1 MLLLQITYTQCIRLY
16 RVGQF
21 YPTEGENNPVTSESK
36 TSGPIRDVIKR
47 NSPRYRKVLIRN
59 TNNEVLF
66 DNEDARYM
74 TSRTKSKLD
83 VLATLVKG
91 TGNHI
96 RVIKAWTDQVDNNER
111 LSLHYEGIY
120 FLSLSHLR
128 PMFSLIDTSQ
138 LICCSNQLTGFYL
151 NGIFAVKGL
160 IRTLRDIFPHR
171 ADTHNFQ
178 IISGNYSL
186 ICQLC
191 TKPAMMTD
199 T

>member
-1 MLLLQITYTQCIRLY
+1 MRKLCKLMLLFQITYIQCIRLY

-21 YPTEGENNPVTSESK
+21 YPTEGESNPVTSESK

-96 RVIKAWTDQVDNNER
+96 RVVKAWTDKVDNNER
-111 LSLHYEGIY
+111 LSLHYEGMY
-120 FLSLSHLR
+120 FPSLSHLR
-128 PMFSLIDTSQ
+128 PMFPVYRYQSINLLCKSIDWF
-138 LICCSNQLTGFYL
+138 LFERNICC
-151 NGIFAVKGL
+151 
-160 IRTLRDIFPHR
+160 
-171 ADTHNFQ
+171 
-178 IISGNYSL
+178 
-186 ICQLC
+186 
-191 TKPAMMTD
+191 
-199 T
+199 